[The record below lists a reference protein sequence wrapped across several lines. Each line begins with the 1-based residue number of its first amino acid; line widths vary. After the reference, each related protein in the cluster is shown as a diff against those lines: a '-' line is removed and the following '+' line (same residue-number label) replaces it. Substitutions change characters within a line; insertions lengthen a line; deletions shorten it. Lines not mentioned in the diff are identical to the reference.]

1 MRAVRSKILKML
13 AVISF
18 GLVTFPF
25 LLTNDVLAFRNIS
38 PLRIICYYVLCAA
51 VFGVGYGFG
60 GVIKKRKK
68 LIVLERI
75 TGVLMFGTGLLLLFI
90 TEEINIIFALGVS
103 AVLWYFLGERASHKH
118 YADIFPAFMFGVYI
132 GVTLLCYLFYV
143 GMCERELK
151 EPVQSVVVGAFMV
164 ELCLAA
170 LLINQSGIYDKAN
183 RRRETRTMLPKG
195 LSGYN
200 AALVVGVTVIG
211 LCLYL
216 FSDEIIWLLNSV
228 ISLVI
233 RIILFIMSGY
243 SEFMKTESI
252 EQELPFNNGYN
263 GTETNNMWQVI
274 FAVAVIVFLI
284 VFRKKILEAV
294 KNLIKRI
301 YSYFTRETQVSE
313 AEPEFTDIFEELDSS
328 RRRRKGYM
336 SYSGL
341 MKLYKNEKNPIKKYR
356 FGYALVLAQL
366 KAFKAG
372 IRESDTVSVHY
383 EKGRALCGTGFKTV
397 TDGYDRL
404 RYNDDGVTELQ
415 SEELDM
421 IIKSLN
427 QLAVKKK

>member
-1 MRAVRSKILKML
+1 MRSKILKML
-13 AVISF
+13 AVVSF

-38 PLRIICYYVLCAA
+38 PLRIVCYYVLCAA

-60 GVIKKRKK
+60 SVIKKRKK
-68 LIVLERI
+68 LIALERI

-132 GVTLLCYLFYV
+132 GVTLLCYLFYG
-143 GMCERELK
+143 GMCEREFK
-151 EPVQSVVVGAFMV
+151 EPVQSVVAGAFMV

-195 LSGYN
+195 LSAYN
-200 AALVVGVTVIG
+200 AALVLGITVIG
-211 LCLYL
+211 LCLYI
-216 FSDEIIWLLNSV
+216 FSDGIVWFLNAV
-228 ISLVI
+228 TGLVI
-233 RIILFIMSGY
+233 RIALFIMRGY
-243 SEFMKTESI
+243 SEFMKTEGI
-252 EQELPFNNGYN
+252 EQELPLNNGYN
-263 GTETNNMWQVI
+263 GTESGNIWQVI
-274 FAVAVIVFLI
+274 FIIALIVFL
-284 VFRKKILEAV
+284 VFFRKKIFAAI
-294 KNLIKRI
+294 KSIIKRI
-301 YSYFTRETQVSE
+301 YSFFIRETEISE
-313 AEPEFTDIFEELDSS
+313 TEPEFTDIFEELGSS
-328 RRRRKGYM
+328 KRRRNEYVTFP
-336 SYSGL
+336 GL
-341 MKLYKNEKNPIKKYR
+341 MKLYKNEKNIIKKYR
-356 FGYALVLAQL
+356 YGYALMLMRL
-366 KAFKAG
+366 NSFKAG
-372 IRESDTVSVHY
+372 IHSSDTVSVHY
-383 EKGRALCGTGFKTV
+383 EKGRALCGTGLKTV

-404 RYNDDGVTELQ
+404 RYNDDSVTELQ